1 MTNNVGRAVWN
12 RVRSWFDQ
20 NADHLT
26 VRFIPDGEGAP
37 VQPYAGYLRLWLAEG
52 FLAKQKSWGAT
63 HFPALHGGVSLSFVG
78 NEPATFT
85 TLARPPQ
92 AWTTPGARLDFPIT
106 PLVPFN
112 GGTVEVEAALYQA
125 TVEGP
130 LGVAVDVLGSLAPL
144 MGPPLSLAAAIA
156 DKVSDGLDQVLDA
169 TGNQPV
175 LGLHWTMISPGG
187 GGNVLRPG
195 HLVLI
200 GAPAPKLTGTPVI
213 SAGRLHLQPA
223 RGDAA
228 LPTGIDYLVL
238 RVECR
243 PDRDDWRLPEI
254 DTLIR
259 EAGEAFIRGQ
269 HDTFASRR
277 TEAIARAWNCR
288 DLTPADQKRVAL
300 LVSEELD
307 DLKQLG
313 AVPGPDRA
321 LESIAP
327 QRLPAADDTRVADL
341 TLDRLLAS

>member
-1 MTNNVGRAVWN
+1 MADNVVRAMWS

-26 VRFIPDGEGAP
+26 VRFIPDAQATP

-52 FLAKQKSWGAT
+52 FLAQQRSWGAT

-78 NEPATFT
+78 AEPTTFT
-85 TLARPPQ
+85 TFARPPQ
-92 AWTTPGARLDFPIT
+92 AWTTPGARLDFPIS

-125 TVEGP
+125 TVQGP
-130 LGVAVDVLGSLAPL
+130 LGVAADLLGSLAPL
-144 MGPPLSLAAAIA
+144 MGPPLSVAAAIA
-156 DKVSDGLDQVLDA
+156 DRVSDGLDRVLDA

-195 HLVLI
+195 HLVLM
-200 GAPAPKLTGTPVI
+200 GNPESRLTGTLVI
-213 SAGRLHLQPA
+213 SDGRVRLQSPQGGA
-223 RGDAA
+223 E
-228 LPTGIDYLVL
+228 LPTGVDYLVL

-259 EAGEAFIRGQ
+259 EAGEAFLRGQ
-269 HDTFASRR
+269 QDTFASRR

-300 LVSEELD
+300 LVSDELD

-327 QRLPAADDTRVADL
+327 QRLPAADDERVAGL
-341 TLDRLLAS
+341 TLDRLLAL